1 MNSFENFI
9 MGDKKPITPTYHTK
23 DDEDKLV
30 DNAQILFVTIL
41 IIGGL
46 LAFIGFADEKG
57 AIGIIGIV
65 LIVGSVIN
73 YAIIIPL
80 FKVIANISRNLK
92 EINKKLDKD
101 K

>member
-30 DNAQILFVTIL
+30 DNAQILFAIIL
-41 IIGGL
+41 IIGGV
-46 LAFIGFADEKG
+46 LAFIGFADGKG

-65 LIVGSVIN
+65 LIVGSVTN

-80 FKVIANISRNLK
+80 FKVIANISRSLK
-92 EINKKLDKD
+92 ELKKDKD

>member
-30 DNAQILFVTIL
+30 DNAQILSAIIL
-41 IIGGL
+41 IIGGV

-65 LIVGSVIN
+65 LIVGSVID

-80 FKVIANISRNLK
+80 FKVIANISRSLK
-92 EINKKLDKD
+92 ELKKAKD